1 VIPSSVEI
9 SPLKMDDPKRPEFS
23 SWRSYTNFATSV
35 LRKRRYIW
43 DPEVRAFLDTLLAT
57 VRDRDRILPEG
68 TLLYRAQHGVN
79 HKEDDDQLVIL
90 AHKADRMTPQRGRAM
105 EGRANSKG
113 IPVLYLATS
122 LQTAIS
128 EVRPWIGSEV
138 SVAQFKISR
147 ELKAIDLSVG
157 HGESVLEHLT
167 IANLLGEDAP
177 DPELKEKVVWIDVDN
192 AFSRPTSV
200 SDDFAD
206 YVPTQ
211 ILAELFCNN
220 GYDALIYRS
229 QFGQEGFNI
238 ALFDIKDAEIIGAAP
253 YQVTAVD
260 VEYKEMGNPWGLTNH
275 NKTTSPENVKSAN
288 QDFN

>member
-1 VIPSSVEI
+1 MK
-9 SPLKMDDPKRPEFS
+9 LDDPKRPEFS
-23 SWRSYTNFATSV
+23 SWRSYTNFAHNV
-35 LRKRRYIW
+35 RRKRRYIW

-57 VRDRDRILPEG
+57 VRDRDRPLPEG
-68 TLLYRAQHGVN
+68 ALLYRAQLGV
-79 HKEDDDQLVIL
+79 KFKKDDEQFVIL
-90 AHKADRMTPQRGRAM
+90 ARKAKRMTPRRGRAR

-122 LQTAIS
+122 EQTAIS
-128 EVRPWIGSEV
+128 EVRPWMGSEV
-138 SVAQFKISR
+138 SVAQFKLSR
-147 ELKAIDLSVG
+147 ELKAIDLSIG

-167 IANLLGEDAP
+167 FAHLFGQAAP
-177 DPELKEKVVWIDVDN
+177 SPEVKEKAVWNEVDN

-200 SDDFAD
+200 SDDYAD

-229 QFGQEGFNI
+229 QFGEEGYNI

-253 YQVTAVD
+253 YEVTAVD
-260 VEYKEMGNPWGLTNH
+260 IEYKQIGNPWGSTKR
-275 NKTTSPENVKSAN
+275 NKTTKKTK
-288 QDFN
+288 

>member
-1 VIPSSVEI
+1 M
-9 SPLKMDDPKRPEFS
+9 KMDDPNRPEFA
-23 SWRSYTNFATSV
+23 SWMSFTNFANNV
-35 LRKRRYIW
+35 RRRRRYIW

-57 VRDRDRILPEG
+57 VRDRDKILPEG
-68 TLLYRAQHGVN
+68 LPLYRAQHEVN
-79 HKEDDDQLVIL
+79 CEEHDDQLVIL
-90 AHKADRMTPQRGRAM
+90 AHNADRMTPQRDRAR

-122 LQTAIS
+122 EQTAIS

-138 SVAQFKISR
+138 SVAKFKISR

-157 HGESVLEHLT
+157 HGESILEHLT
-167 IANLLGEDAP
+167 IANVIGEDVP
-177 DPELKEKVVWIDVDN
+177 DPEKKEKTVWNEVDN
-192 AFSRPTSV
+192 AFSRPISV
-200 SDDFAD
+200 SDDTAD

-229 QFGQEGFNI
+229 QFGKEGFNI

-260 VEYKEMGNPWGLTNH
+260 VEYKVMGNPWGSTNH
-275 NKTTSPENVKSAN
+275 NKTAKKSK
-288 QDFN
+288 